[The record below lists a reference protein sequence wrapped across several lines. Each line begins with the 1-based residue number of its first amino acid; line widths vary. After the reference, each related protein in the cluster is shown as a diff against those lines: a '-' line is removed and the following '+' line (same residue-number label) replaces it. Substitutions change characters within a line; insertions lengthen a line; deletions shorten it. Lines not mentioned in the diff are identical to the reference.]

1 MRELGSLIKALGL
14 NMGSEEINNAMVDL
28 DKDRNGAISFD
39 EFWGWFQTAATIK
52 YGTSSSPSKTP
63 AFKMK
68 TQMWKAMDETNHK
81 GSEDHDAT
89 KSVSRR
95 PQTAMSRSSSKVGSW
110 KTRGGGYDSP
120 VEGSEHLA
128 GRIRPSTA
136 MERHSSGGDK
146 AWGSVGWRSVTRTDY
161 RPPSA
166 GGRLQP
172 PRLNLPHK
180 QRPARPSSA
189 QPLIR
194 APGAPQCPVGSTSG
208 FRL

>member
-1 MRELGSLIKALGL
+1 
-14 NMGSEEINNAMVDL
+14 MGSEEINNAMVDL
-28 DKDRNGAISFD
+28 DKDRNGAISFA
-39 EFWGWFQTAATIK
+39 EFWSWFQTAATIK
-52 YGTSSSPSKTP
+52 YGSSSSPSKTP

-68 TQMWKAMDETNHK
+68 TQMWKSLDEANQK

-89 KSVSRR
+89 TPAQRR
-95 PQTAMSRSSSKVGSW
+95 PQTAMSRTSSSKVGSW
-110 KTRGGGYDSP
+110 MTRSSGCDSP
-120 VEGSEHLA
+120 LEGSEHLA

-136 MERHSSGGDK
+136 MDRHSGADK
-146 AWGSVGWRSVTRTDY
+146 AWGSMGWRSVTRTDY

-166 GGRLQP
+166 GKLHP
-172 PRLNLPHK
+172 PRLNLPQK
-180 QRPARPSSA
+180 RPARPMSA